1 MQNNPTNDGHISL
14 KEAAERYGVQ
24 HDRLRR
30 AAYEGRLLGNREGQ
44 HWIVQPSEVERF
56 IRDNGRAPVI
66 AARPR
71 REGIAA
77 ARVIALAIPKGG
89 TGKTTTTL
97 NLGVA
102 LAEVGQRVLLI
113 DCDPGAGLTTALRR
127 EPQRMDATLGG
138 AIARYIADYSL
149 ELDRA
154 VSATE
159 EGIDLVPADTRLS
172 TIEDQ
177 LRTVFDPQR
186 VLSKLIAPLRTGY
199 DVILIDTMPT
209 LGLLVQNALV
219 AADEVLIPLQAQ
231 AMATESA
238 KLLLKQIIGVRRS
251 EANTRLKVAGFLFN
265 QVTPAEMNQREQ
277 MAYVRR
283 SFGAEYPVL
292 HTTIE
297 DRAVVR
303 ESQMQVVRQ
312 SLFRYRP
319 SDPATNAYR
328 ALAQEILHGS
338 T

>member
-1 MQNNPTNDGHISL
+1 
-14 KEAAERYGVQ
+14 
-24 HDRLRR
+24 
-30 AAYEGRLLGNREGQ
+30 
-44 HWIVQPSEVERF
+44 
-56 IRDNGRAPVI
+56 
-66 AARPR
+66 
-71 REGIAA
+71 
-77 ARVIALAIPKGG
+77 RVIALAIPKGG

-102 LAEVGQRVLLI
+102 LAEAGQRVLLI
-113 DCDPGAGLTTALRR
+113 DGDPGAGLTTALRH
-127 EPQRMDATLGG
+127 EPQRLEATLAG
-138 AIARYIADYSL
+138 AIALYIADYTAEL
-149 ELDRA
+149 ERA
-154 VSATE
+154 ITTTD
-159 EGIDLVPADTRLS
+159 EGIDLVPADTRLG

-186 VLSKLIAPLRTGY
+186 VLSKLIGPLRGSY
-199 DVILIDTMPT
+199 DLILIDTMPT

-238 KLLLKQIIGVRRS
+238 KLLLKQITAVRRS
-251 EANTRLKVAGFLFN
+251 EANPQLKVAGFLFN

-277 MAYVRR
+277 MGYVRR

-292 HTTIE
+292 RTTIE

-319 SDPATNAYR
+319 TDPATNAYR
-328 ALAQEILHGS
+328 ALAQEVLNGS